1 MGKRMGLQ
9 DWHYPRYG
17 LTLLALPLFMA
28 VYDA

>member
-1 MGKRMGLQ
+1 MELQ